1 MMSRFTAKAHVV
13 TTTLTTE
20 WLNCNRPAMCVACI
34 AILVVF
40 TVSAGAQDNASLTG
54 TVTDPSGAA
63 VVNASITITNV
74 ATGRVRNTVSNST
87 GDYLFAN
94 VGVGRY
100 TLEASATGFQ
110 KFIRT
115 GIVVN
120 VAQTLEENVA
130 FKVGNT
136 QETVTVEADA
146 LQVQSETNEVSSLI
160 SGQQVTQLATNGRN
174 VTALAALGMGKS
186 NNLPA
191 YSGANALT
199 SANGISFNG
208 TRTTHNIYLLDGG
221 ELNDRGCGGCF
232 SSLPSIDA
240 LSEFQTLDSNY
251 GPDYG
256 IGSGGT
262 IAMVIK
268 SGTRKFHGA
277 LWEFNRN
284 EDYQANNYF
293 LNQAGKPRPK
303 FRLNIPGGNFGG
315 HIGNNTFFFV
325 NEEWRRQIQGSTPS
339 IANTIA
345 AANFPTLGQPL
356 TYIVPANEK
365 NPPIVPVT
373 QDPAK
378 QALYTADGLTAGQ
391 PFPNNTIPAN
401 LIDQNAVREL
411 NAGTFPK
418 PNFGTNQYISSI
430 PQTTNV
436 REDVVRL
443 DHNIGSKFQ
452 LMGHYLHDAVSQTVY
467 PPLWGNSSYPTVGS
481 AMLNPSWSSTLKM
494 TQTYSPTLLN
504 ETSFLFSGNTINLN
518 PVAGP
523 GGSFV
528 QPSGWSTTTFFPTA
542 DNFGSRMPEVRLG
555 APYSTTW

>member
-1 MMSRFTAKAHVV
+1 MSHLSTHICGITGTTVGSKLAWKFLTVFAMFLIV
-13 TTTLTTE
+13 T
-20 WLNCNRPAMCVACI
+20 V
-34 AILVVF
+34 
-40 TVSAGAQDNASLTG
+40 GAWGQDNATITG
-54 TVTDPSGAA
+54 TVTDPSGGL
-63 VVNASITITNV
+63 VASVTIFLKNL
-74 ATGRVRNTVSNST
+74 ATGQVRQVISNTSGVYRFP
-87 GDYLFAN
+87 D

-100 TLEASATGFQ
+100 TLEAAMQGFQ
-110 KFIRT
+110 KFT
-115 GIVVN
+115 KTDIVVN
-120 VAQTLEENVA
+120 VAQTLQEDIPL
-130 FKVGNT
+130 KVGSA

-146 LQVQSETNEVSSLI
+146 LQVQSQTNEVSSLI
-160 SGQQVTQLATNGRN
+160 SGEQVSQLATNGRN
-174 VTALAALGMGKS
+174 VTALAALGTGKS
-186 NNLPA
+186 NTLPS
-191 YSGANALT
+191 YSGVNALT
-199 SANGISFNG
+199 TANSISFNG
-208 TRTTHNIYLLDGG
+208 TRNTHNIYLVDGG

-240 LSEFQTLDSNY
+240 LAEFKTLDGNY
-251 GPDYG
+251 KPDYG
-256 IGSGGT
+256 IGSGGQIT
-262 IAMVIK
+262 MVLK
-268 SGTRKFHGA
+268 SGTKNFHGA

-284 EDYQANNYF
+284 EVFQANNYF

-315 HIGNNTFFFV
+315 HIGSNTFFFV

-339 IANTIA
+339 VVNTIA

-436 REDVVRL
+436 REAVVRPH
-443 DHNIGSKFQ
+443 HNTG
-452 LMGHYLHDAVSQTVY
+452 
-467 PPLWGNSSYPTVGS
+467 
-481 AMLNPSWSSTLKM
+481 
-494 TQTYSPTLLN
+494 
-504 ETSFLFSGNTINLN
+504 
-518 PVAGP
+518 
-523 GGSFV
+523 
-528 QPSGWSTTTFFPTA
+528 
-542 DNFGSRMPEVRLG
+542 R
-555 APYSTTW
+555 